1 MNEGSN
7 TNTRLEQQVSFLME
21 IDRLKTVLRQTPIT
35 DSSRPENTAE
45 HSWHLALFALVF
57 AEYATEPVDIAR
69 VVMMLLVHDLVE
81 IDAGDVFVYA
91 MNDSAVAA
99 QQDADEQRAAD
110 RIFAMLPLD
119 QGAELRAL
127 WDEFESKATPESRFA
142 KTIDR
147 LQPLLLN
154 RASGGGSWS
163 LHSVT
168 ADMTANLIRR
178 TMQKDSVL
186 TDYALAL
193 VDQAVV
199 DGLLLP
205 PNPNAAIS

>member
-205 PNPNAAIS
+205 PNPNAASS